1 MSEDEIDESRSGE
14 GVTHQARP
22 DARQGADASG
32 DRTLTLDDSQAS
44 VANGGTLLL
53 EIVGGPDRGR
63 KYTIGAGRGRIRIG
77 RHEDNEIAL
86 TDPAASRHHA
96 EIERCEN
103 GAVVRDLSSKN
114 GILLDGFRVQ
124 EAHLASECC
133 LQIGTS
139 LIKVERGEPT
149 GLPPAAEGDKF
160 DEMLGRSEPIRQV
173 FRIIRKVAD
182 SQLTVLTTGETG
194 TGKELVAR
202 ALHYGSH
209 RAAGPFV
216 VVDCGSV
223 PPDLMEN
230 ELFGHECGAF
240 TGATSVK
247 RGLFELAEGGT
258 IFLDEVGELSHGQQP
273 KLLRVIEQGE
283 VRRLGNPT
291 PLPVDVR
298 IVAATNRDLHEDVKA
313 GRFREDLYYRLSVLQ
328 IHVPPLRERVEDI
341 AMLANY
347 FLVRLNSVS
356 SQKVLARAT
365 LDVLRKYQWPGNIRE
380 LRHAIERAFLLSAG
394 EVIHPSD
401 VVPFLERHAKRPYR
415 GGGTLAEVE
424 KSAIEDALI
433 ACEGNKRAAARKL
446 GVASSTLYQKLRRHR
461 LK

>member
-1 MSEDEIDESRSGE
+1 MFEDEVNKSHPSERA
-14 GVTHQARP
+14 TH
-22 DARQGADASG
+22 GAEASG
-32 DRTLTLDDSQAS
+32 DRTLTLDDSRECTAERD
-44 VANGGTLLL
+44 ALLL

-63 KYTIGAGRGRIRIG
+63 RYTIAAERGRIRIG

-96 EIERCEN
+96 EIERR
-103 GAVVRDLSSKN
+103 GDGVVVRDLGSKN

-124 EAHLASECC
+124 EAHLVSECC
-133 LQIGTS
+133 LQIGTT
-139 LIKVERGEPT
+139 LLKVERGVP
-149 GLPPAAEGDKF
+149 GGASPDAGGDRF
-160 DEMLGRSEPIRQV
+160 GEMLGRSEAIRQV

-202 ALHYGSH
+202 ALHCSGH
-209 RAAGPFV
+209 RADGPFM
-216 VVDCGSV
+216 VVDCASV
-223 PPDLMEN
+223 PADLMEN
-230 ELFGHECGAF
+230 ELFGHERDAF

-247 RGLFELAEGGT
+247 RGLFELADGGT
-258 IFLDEVGELSHGQQP
+258 VFLDEVGELSHDHQP
-273 KLLRVIEQGE
+273 KLLRVLEQGE
-283 VRRLGNPT
+283 VRRLGNPN

-298 IVAATNRDLHEDVKA
+298 IVAATNRDLHDEVKA
-313 GRFREDLYYRLSVLQ
+313 GRFREDLYYRLSVVQ

-341 AMLANY
+341 ALLANY
-347 FLVRLNSVS
+347 FLARLNAVH

-365 LDVLRKYQWPGNIRE
+365 LDALRKYHWPGNVRE
-380 LRHAIERAFLLSAG
+380 LRHAMERAFLLSARD
-394 EVIHPSD
+394 VIHPND
-401 VVPFLERHAKRPYR
+401 VVPFLEWHEKRPYR

-424 KSAIEDALI
+424 RSAIEDALI